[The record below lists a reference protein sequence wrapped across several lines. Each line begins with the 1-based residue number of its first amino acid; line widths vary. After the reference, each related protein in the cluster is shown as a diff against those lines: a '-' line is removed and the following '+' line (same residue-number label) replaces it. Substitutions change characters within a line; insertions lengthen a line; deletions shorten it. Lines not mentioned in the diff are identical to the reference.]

1 MNNQYRL
8 RADIAAAI
16 EQELHHLQTIRWK
29 EIEEMLE
36 AAKALGDLSD
46 NAEYEVA
53 ITERDK
59 CLERIN
65 NIKHILSHAVITG
78 EDA

>member
-8 RADIAAAI
+8 RADTAAAM
-16 EQELHHLQTIRWK
+16 EQELHYLQTIRWK

-53 ITERDK
+53 MAERNK

-65 NIKHILSHAVITG
+65 NIRHILSHAVITG
-78 EDA
+78 EDS

>member
-1 MNNQYRL
+1 MNNQYRI
-8 RADIAAAI
+8 RADIAAAM
-16 EQELHHLQTIRWK
+16 EQELHRLQTIQWK

-36 AAKALGDLSD
+36 AAKALGDLSN

-59 CLERIN
+59 CLKHIN

>member
-1 MNNQYRL
+1 MNNQYRP
-8 RADIAAAI
+8 RVDTAAAM
-16 EQELHHLQTIRWK
+16 EQELHYQQTIRWK

-36 AAKALGDLSD
+36 EAKIYGNLSE
-46 NAEYEVA
+46 NAEYEFA

-65 NIKHILSHAVITG
+65 NIKHILSHAVITD

>member
-8 RADIAAAI
+8 RADIAASM
-16 EQELHHLQTIRWK
+16 EQELRHLQTIRWK

-36 AAKALGDLSD
+36 EARSLGDLSE
-46 NAEYEVA
+46 NAEYDFA
-53 ITERDK
+53 MAERNK

-65 NIKHILSHAVITG
+65 NIKHILSHAVLTD